1 VYSALSSK
9 LSNYVFSVTVTD
21 HGDLCVPFISGIP
34 IVNKATFHTEGRG
47 SVTHFTPYK
56 LVLCY
61 GPPVSTRASDSADP
75 QFISGA
81 GVSII
86 LRTTPFRRSTVQ
98 PEPMNMHL
106 CVTHMLF
113 ACSKK
118 RLQKLWATAFCT
130 VAVTL
135 LANAVTVT
143 GVVVPAVSKVSDLL
157 AVACMR

>member
-1 VYSALSSK
+1 MYSALSFK
-9 LSNYVFSVTVTD
+9 RSNYVFSVTVTN

-47 SVTHFTPYK
+47 SVPHFTPYK

-75 QFISGA
+75 QFISRA

-98 PEPMNMHL
+98 SEPINMHL
-106 CVTHMLF
+106 CVTRMLF

-118 RLQKLWATAFCT
+118 RFAE
-130 VAVTL
+130 TL
-135 LANAVTVT
+135 GDCILHC
-143 GVVVPAVSKVSDLL
+143 GCHPSRERCHSDR
-157 AVACMR
+157 CRGSGGQ